1 MTLNKKKK
9 KGAEGEGRSG
19 GGEKGT
25 KEGGEWW
32 TMSHRRAVHT
42 QSFHGG
48 SILHP
53 RLRVPNEKF
62 RLGSQIIRSCCD
74 VEQEERRKKE
84 IVKYELGED
93 RAHSESPCHYLTHNS
108 VLHAICTEE
117 RRGIGVLLLWAC
129 CFEGTVVM
137 LRHLM

>member
-1 MTLNKKKK
+1 M
-9 KGAEGEGRSG
+9 G
-19 GGEKGT
+19 GGWRKGEREKGT

-62 RLGSQIIRSCCD
+62 RLGPQIIRSCCD
-74 VEQEERRKKE
+74 VEEEERKKKE
-84 IVKYELGED
+84 MVNHELEED
-93 RAHSESPCHYLTHNS
+93 GAHSESPCHYLTHNS

-117 RRGIGVLLLWAC
+117 RRGIGVLLL
-129 CFEGTVVM
+129 
-137 LRHLM
+137 